1 MKKVYCDYKDFVE
14 IIRRYNLTKE
24 KLKKNRINK
33 PKTRTDFELNR
44 LYNGEIEKVDDILKD
59 IASRDQLFAEILS
72 ERFINKIPINKFED
86 SESIYLCP
94 RQITRLYPKKSWEA
108 KYNEILCKNV

>member
-1 MKKVYCDYKDFVE
+1 MKKAYCDYKDFVE
-14 IIRRYNLTKE
+14 MIRRYNLTKE
-24 KLKKNRINK
+24 KLKKNKISR
-33 PKTRTDFELNR
+33 PKTRTNFELNR

-59 IASRDQLFAEILS
+59 IESKDQLFAEILR

-108 KYNEILCKNV
+108 KYNEILRKNV